1 MGSKMWFILF
11 YVLDDYTKFPLWHLM
26 SQRVQGHEPLSD
38 FAGTLDFAWEE
49 FWNLLLLCVQVS
61 GFFLFYFFKRI
72 FYVYLFAPT

>member
-11 YVLDDYTKFPLWHLM
+11 YLPDDYTKFSLWHLM

-61 GFFLFYFFKRI
+61 VFFFIFFKRI